1 MKTSFWLAV
10 MFLTRVPAPRL
21 AEVSDVHQRRVMYFF
36 PLVGL
41 LLGGVLSAL
50 AWLLPPGPVALN
62 AALLITLW
70 VFLTGGLHI
79 DGLADAADAWL
90 GGLGD
95 RARSLAIM
103 KDPRAGSAAVMTVA
117 CVLLVKVTALA
128 HLWLWSSSVVLLA
141 SLLLVPVIGR
151 CVPALLFFTTPYAR
165 AEGLASPMV
174 VAANGRFQ
182 RGWAATC
189 LVAAGVGL
197 LALVGLN
204 SLWLWGVLAVQLLLL
219 RRLMLVRLG
228 GVTGDTVGAAVELT
242 EMFALV
248 MLAYLQPMPALA
260 G

>member
-1 MKTSFWLAV
+1 MKTSFWLAL
-10 MFLTRVPAPRL
+10 MFLTRLPAPRL
-21 AEVSDVHQRRVMYFF
+21 PAVSDLHQQRVMYFF

-41 LLGGVLSAL
+41 LLGGLLGGL
-50 AWLLPPGPVALN
+50 AWLLPTGPVALN
-62 AALLITLW
+62 AALLVTVW
-70 VFLTGGLHI
+70 VFITGGLHI

-95 RARSLAIM
+95 RDRSLAIM

-117 CVLLVKVTALA
+117 CLLLVKVTALA
-128 HLWLWSSSVVLLA
+128 HLWLWSSTGTLLVCV
-141 SLLLVPVIGR
+141 LLVPVIGR

-174 VAANGRFQ
+174 VATNARWQ
-182 RGWAATC
+182 WGWALVC
-189 LVAAGVGL
+189 LVAVAACL
-197 LALVGLN
+197 MALVGLT
-204 SLWLWGVLAVQLLLL
+204 SLWLWGVLGVQLLLL

-248 MLAYLQPMPALA
+248 MLAYLQPMVAA
-260 G
+260 TQ